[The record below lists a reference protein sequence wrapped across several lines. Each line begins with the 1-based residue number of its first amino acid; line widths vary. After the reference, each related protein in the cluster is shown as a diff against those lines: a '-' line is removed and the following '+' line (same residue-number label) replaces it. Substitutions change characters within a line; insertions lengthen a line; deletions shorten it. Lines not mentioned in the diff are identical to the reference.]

1 MAEDSDTGPLEGAT
15 AGTGPGA
22 GLQTFNGLAGT
33 LRICCGMWQAQ
44 QSVKALSLFAAL
56 VTPLVDGQPI
66 FDPDNAATYIG
77 CWRQLWTATPAAVGL

>member
-1 MAEDSDTGPLEGAT
+1 
-15 AGTGPGA
+15 
-22 GLQTFNGLAGT
+22 
-33 LRICCGMWQAQ
+33 MWQAQ
-44 QSVKALSLFAAL
+44 QSVKALPLFAAL